1 VTGNIEFVSGQAIK
15 MILSNMQN
23 HYFRGIYDGGGSPPW
38 QDVGGLRLFLRKVD
52 HDDLRVFA

>member
-1 VTGNIEFVSGQAIK
+1 
-15 MILSNMQN
+15 MILSNTQN